1 MKLHL
6 KQDESDNTNISN
18 TNYSAPAEVFN
29 ISIIIIMKGHTT
41 LDEKGVDNAVCTLYN
56 YARPEKS
63 TEKFQFSVL

>member
-1 MKLHL
+1 M
-6 KQDESDNTNISN
+6 
-18 TNYSAPAEVFN
+18 PAEVFN
-29 ISIIIIMKGHTT
+29 VSIIIIMKGHTT